1 MKYRFYHMK
10 KWIPILLSGILLT
23 SMTGCS
29 TKEQEVEIV
38 TSPASEEVS
47 EEEKGEMIL
56 NKLEELEEQV
66 VTFLNS
72 EDFEKGKDKAAEISF
87 AVIDFIFYD
96 KEINGLRFRDIP
108 EKIKYQVVRI
118 GQNIDQ
124 MIEAKYPDYKN
135 EIKEQAKETGTTIS
149 DQYHNLTEY
158 LEGKLEE
165 QVGTE
170 KVEELKTYCEKAS
183 QKARDGLNFIIEKGS
198 DAYDHLE
205 EQYGDDVRGAYT
217 KMKEYA
223 KEKVGNLS
231 NWYQNKKE
239 EYGKE

>member
-1 MKYRFYHMK
+1 M
-10 KWIPILLSGILLT
+10 
-23 SMTGCS
+23 
-29 TKEQEVEIV
+29 
-38 TSPASEEVS
+38 
-47 EEEKGEMIL
+47 
-56 NKLEELEEQV
+56 
-66 VTFLNS
+66 
-72 EDFEKGKDKAAEISF
+72 
-87 AVIDFIFYD
+87 
-96 KEINGLRFRDIP
+96 
-108 EKIKYQVVRI
+108 
-118 GQNIDQ
+118 
-124 MIEAKYPDYKN
+124 
-135 EIKEQAKETGTTIS
+135 
-149 DQYHNLTEY
+149 
-158 LEGKLEE
+158 
-165 QVGTE
+165 GTE